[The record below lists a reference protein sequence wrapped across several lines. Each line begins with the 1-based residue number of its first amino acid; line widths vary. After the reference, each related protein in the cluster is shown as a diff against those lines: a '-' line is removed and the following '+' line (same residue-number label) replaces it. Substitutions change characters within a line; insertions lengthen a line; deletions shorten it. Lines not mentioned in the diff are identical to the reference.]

1 MKRKIYDG
9 YRSFHYL
16 AAGLDYKAFPLAS
29 QIERLGNYSIPLNE
43 RQQKKV
49 ERIFED
55 NIMISLRDHG
65 FVMPLHPEHT
75 LEYCKHGFT
84 SFGYEGLSRSG
95 LDAVFENF
103 MDGIMNISSRMGLK
117 WDDVIWNLGMRY
129 CDIAQQ
135 DTVMIASNI
144 FDLYRAKE
152 TGRIAIIPSLEAAT
166 ALENE
171 IDRVDILYGFGI
183 RCMGITYNE
192 ANTLGSGLSE
202 ARDGGL
208 TNFGR
213 RVVKRMNQLGMVI
226 DISHCGDQTS
236 LDTIEASE
244 KPVLITHAGA
254 RGLWNTPRM
263 KPDEVL
269 MSCAEKGGVIGILAA
284 PNTTLTKS
292 SSDHSIESVM
302 EHFEYIV
309 NLVGIDHVG
318 FGPDTFFGD
327 HVALQHAV
335 DAQLSIG
342 QSHSGE
348 EFDESSYVLGLED
361 PMEAM
366 SNIVKW
372 LVVRGYSDTDI
383 AKVTGGNVMRA
394 LSKIWVK

>member
-1 MKRKIYDG
+1 MKKKIYDG
-9 YRSFHYL
+9 HRSFQYL

-29 QIERLGNYSIPLNE
+29 ETERLGNYAIRLDPQQLE
-43 RQQKKV
+43 RVQ
-49 ERIFED
+49 RIFDE
-55 NIMISLRDHG
+55 NMMISLRDHG

-84 SFGYEGLSRSG
+84 AFAYEGLSRSG
-95 LDAVFENF
+95 LDVMFENF

-129 CDIAQQ
+129 CDIAHQ
-135 DTVMIASNI
+135 DMVMIASNI
-144 FDLYRAKE
+144 FDLYRAKD

-171 IDRVDILYGFGI
+171 LDRVDILYGLGI

-192 ANTLGSGLSE
+192 ANTLGTGLSE
-202 ARDGGL
+202 PRDGGL

-254 RGLWNTPRM
+254 RKLWNTPRM
-263 KPDEVL
+263 KPDEIL
-269 MSCAEKGGVIGILAA
+269 QACAEKGGVIGILAA
-284 PNTTLTKS
+284 PNTTLTKNRP
-292 SSDHSIESVM
+292 DHTIESVM

-309 NLVGIDHVG
+309 DLVGIDHVG

-348 EFDESSYVLGLED
+348 EFGESTYVRGLED
-361 PMEAM
+361 PVEAM
-366 SNIVKW
+366 PNIVKW
-372 LVVRGYSDTDI
+372 LVWRGYSDTDI
-383 AKVTGGNVMRA
+383 AKVTGGNVIRA